1 MKNVPGVGQEG
12 GKIYNIPH
20 NSLGLL
26 STSWPHGFPGGFF
39 GNKKK
44 KGERMRKT
52 LITTSIIAA
61 VFAMPA
67 FADPTAQE
75 LLDQKTVT
83 SKYYVDTTKQD
94 KITTDKVLFL
104 EADGK
109 VIQENIY
116 VPALVLTNAA
126 GTTLNGNTVGIADG
140 GTLSDIKAA
149 GTEYDLRY
157 LTGAIYDNFVPTVR
171 AVATELSSIW
181 TRLGDTLSWTS
192 TETSAVNAYDTD
204 FGNKGMW
211 PSDDSAKYIT
221 GSSLAQGLALKQN
234 IIAAGTSGNVVTYTG
249 TAGQVGSVGVYDG
262 STTYNAST
270 DASKLATAGFV
281 ETKQEKLTCA
291 GYVDGHAND
300 DNYCW
305 LYSLESQTSAPSCV
319 AYGIAVPKGNP
330 VSDCCSG
337 VFQSGTN
344 LCGCDKDSDCPSN
357 GQTCNTANHICS

>member
-1 MKNVPGVGQEG
+1 MK
-12 GKIYNIPH
+12 
-20 NSLGLL
+20 
-26 STSWPHGFPGGFF
+26 
-39 GNKKK
+39 
-44 KGERMRKT
+44 KT

-67 FADPTAQE
+67 VADPTAQE

-94 KITTDKVLFL
+94 KITTDKVLFF
-104 EADGK
+104 EVPKA
-109 VIQENIY
+109 NFSAY

-126 GTTLNGNTVGIADG
+126 GTTLNGNTVGMLDQ
-140 GTLSDIKAA
+140 GTLSDVNGLASNN
-149 GTEYDLRY
+149 DLRY
-157 LTGAIYDNFVPTVR
+157 LTGATYDNFVPTVR

-192 TETSAVNAYDTD
+192 TQTNAVNAYNIY
-204 FGNKGMW
+204 FGTGTNQWSGTGNE
-211 PSDDSAKYIT
+211 YIT

-249 TAGQVGSVGVYDG
+249 TAGQVGSVGVYNG
-262 STTYNAST
+262 STTYNASS

-305 LYSLESQTSAPSCV
+305 LYSLEEPQASAPSC
-319 AYGIAVPKGNP
+319 AEYGQLLSKAQDA
-330 VSDCCSG
+330 SDCCSG
-337 VFQSGTN
+337 VVQDGTDM
-344 LCGCDKDSDCPSN
+344 CGCSSKSDCPNDGYSCDSYHV
-357 GQTCNTANHICS
+357 CNLKA